1 MEHTNPPSE
10 TVSVAQH
17 IERQLRQL
25 RRTVTSRS
33 GASAD
38 NATDAD
44 ALHTDDT
51 LSYDCRKYNA
61 QIYTSHSNIA
71 RTLAALDGR
80 ANSLP
85 GSLARPG
92 AAGYAHSQHMT
103 EYATSRGYTTP
114 EYQSTVS
121 RDSEPTARPAER
133 VTPDGG
139 ASRPV
144 DSSHCGAPDAI
155 EGVCRQPPTHEV
167 EVNAPKRGHDISRRC
182 EACAEQARGR
192 PYVRDVR
199 PITLD
204 TDVESAAAAVYD
216 HYRYTRATHAKIGYK
231 PAVRVVPD
239 EERLHVSRG
248 GILYLDD
255 RMRDGTTAGAE
266 LTSFSKIHRD
276 TSR

>member
-1 MEHTNPPSE
+1 MEYTNPQSE

-17 IERQLRQL
+17 IDRQVRQL
-25 RRTVTSRS
+25 RRTIASRNDGS
-33 GASAD
+33 VVD
-38 NATDAD
+38 ATDAD
-44 ALHTDDT
+44 ALSIDDV
-51 LSYDCRKYNA
+51 LSHDCRKYNA
-61 QIYTSHSNIA
+61 QIYTSHSNTA

-144 DSSHCGAPDAI
+144 DPSHCGAPDAI
-155 EGVCRQPPTHEV
+155 ESVCRQPPTQEV

-182 EACAEQARGR
+182 QACAEQARGR
-192 PYVRDVR
+192 PYVREVR

-204 TDVESAAAAVYD
+204 TDVGSAAAAVYE
-216 HYRYTRATHAKIGYK
+216 HYRYTRATHAKIGYT

-239 EERLHVSRG
+239 DSRRSGERQRLARSSRPSRRST
-248 GILYLDD
+248 GILRGDASLLG
-255 RMRDGTTAGAE
+255 RHGRLA
-266 LTSFSKIHRD
+266 
-276 TSR
+276 

>member
-1 MEHTNPPSE
+1 MEHTNPQSE

-17 IERQLRQL
+17 IDRQLRQL
-25 RRTVTSRS
+25 RRTISSRND
-33 GASAD
+33 ASAVD
-38 NATDAD
+38 ATDAD
-44 ALHTDDT
+44 TLRIDDV
-51 LSYDCRKYNA
+51 LSHDCRKYNA
-61 QIYTSHSNIA
+61 QIYTSHSNTA

-144 DSSHCGAPDAI
+144 DPRHCGAPDAI
-155 EGVCRQPPTHEV
+155 DGV
-167 EVNAPKRGHDISRRC
+167 
-182 EACAEQARGR
+182 
-192 PYVRDVR
+192 
-199 PITLD
+199 
-204 TDVESAAAAVYD
+204 
-216 HYRYTRATHAKIGYK
+216 
-231 PAVRVVPD
+231 
-239 EERLHVSRG
+239 
-248 GILYLDD
+248 
-255 RMRDGTTAGAE
+255 
-266 LTSFSKIHRD
+266 
-276 TSR
+276 